1 MTWLAVRGEERVGLG
16 KRTSHSS
23 TESTKTVTATEMQV
37 NLEY

>member
-23 TESTKTVTATEMQV
+23 TETVTATEMQV
-37 NLEY
+37 NLEC